1 VGRASNR
8 KKAQRQ
14 SGLSS
19 RQAGQQSR
27 ADAARYEAI
36 QVIAAGMQALAQET
50 KGRQERLAAA
60 RRTWCGGAEAVPAKA
75 PRWAKDSLG
84 DRFFSGTFLDRARSA
99 PCLATAQI
107 PDAAVIAADP
117 AHWNVAADAL
127 IRAVA
132 FDGLGLD
139 HPAVNT
145 LLEILAP
152 IAEAEVAYHQAA
164 DAAMYGPGLDWDED
178 EPEFPEDYGPVFA
191 VGGCALVDAAWAAV
205 GEDPLRDVLGVLVP
219 VLDDAVPGLDGQVTA
234 DALIGAFATEYRCEL
249 PGDAEV
255 LERIKGYDGDALRNL
270 VAAGA
275 VRPADVLPVGLAVLS
290 ALAHLCRSDS
300 ASVLHRVAGQA

>member
-19 RQAGQQSR
+19 RQARQQSR
-27 ADAARYEAI
+27 SDAATQQAM
-36 QVIAAGMQALAQET
+36 QVLAAGVQAVAQEA

-60 RRTWCGGAEAVPAKA
+60 RRTWCRGAEPVPAKA
-75 PRWAKDSLG
+75 PRWARDSLG

-99 PCLATAQI
+99 PCLATVQV
-107 PDAAVIAADP
+107 PDAAVITADP
-117 AHWNVAADAL
+117 AHWIVAAEAL
-127 IRAVA
+127 IRAVV

-139 HPAVNT
+139 HPVVST
-145 LLEILAP
+145 LLDVLAP
-152 IAEAEVAYHQAA
+152 IAEAEVAYHEAA

-178 EPEFPEDYGPVFA
+178 EPEFPEDDGPVFA
-191 VGGCALVDAAWAAV
+191 VGGCALVDAVWAAV
-205 GEDPLRDVLGVLVP
+205 GEDPLGDVLGVLVP
-219 VLDDAVPGLDGQVTA
+219 VLDDAVPGVDGQVIA

-255 LERIKGYDGDALRNL
+255 LERIKHHGGDALRNL
-270 VAAGA
+270 VAAG
-275 VRPADVLPVGLAVLS
+275 VVPPADVLPVGLAVLS
-290 ALAHLCRSDS
+290 ALTQLCRTDS
-300 ASVLHRVAGQA
+300 ASVLHRVA

>member
-1 VGRASNR
+1 MGRASNR

-19 RQAGQQSR
+19 RQARQQSR
-27 ADAARYEAI
+27 ADAATQQAM
-36 QVIAAGMQALAQET
+36 QVIAAGMQAVAQET
-50 KGRQERLAAA
+50 KGRQDRQAAA
-60 RRTWCGGAEAVPAKA
+60 RRAWCGGAEAVPAKA

-127 IRAVA
+127 IRAVV

-152 IAEAEVAYHQAA
+152 VAEAEVAYHQAA

-178 EPEFPEDYGPVFA
+178 EPEFPEEDGPVFA

-219 VLDDAVPGLDGQVTA
+219 VLDDAVPGIDGQVTA

-255 LERIKGYDGDALRNL
+255 LERIKRYDGDALRNL

-275 VRPADVLPVGLAVLS
+275 VRPADVLPVGLAMLS

-300 ASVLHRVAGQA
+300 ASVLYRVA

>member
-1 VGRASNR
+1 MGRASNR

-19 RQAGQQSR
+19 RQARQQSR

-50 KGRQERLAAA
+50 KGRQDGQAAA
-60 RRTWCGGAEAVPAKA
+60 RRAWCGGAEAVPAKA

-99 PCLATAQI
+99 PCLATARI

-255 LERIKGYDGDALRNL
+255 LERIKGYGGDALRNL

-300 ASVLHRVAGQA
+300 ASVLHRVAGQE